1 MNFFY
6 LHFFCISTSYLS
18 FLFLLFA
25 FAFIFTFCLFS
36 LTTIIIHS
44 LNKTRCFFHNILSLQ
59 TNNHIFIFYF
69 IKAELQRQRDTNVS
83 LKNTLSESEI
93 DHKLRLQELETAK
106 IR

>member
-1 MNFFY
+1 M
-6 LHFFCISTSYLS
+6 IDII
-18 FLFLLFA
+18 FLL
-25 FAFIFTFCLFS
+25 T
-36 LTTIIIHS
+36 
-44 LNKTRCFFHNILSLQ
+44 
-59 TNNHIFIFYF
+59 IFYFFLPVMTYEYFF